1 MIDKLKA
8 CFYILLAKQYVVF
21 TADRV
26 NAHSKRTYAE
36 KTKRFSRLLF
46 SISETWQNGIGTRV
60 MKF

>member
-1 MIDKLKA
+1 MINKLKA

-36 KTKRFSRLLF
+36 MLF

-60 MKF
+60 MNF